1 MSEVFWPSVRI
12 AVAIVLVSVP
22 VMWLVAFLGAKMLR
36 WPSRKT
42 VERWERR
49 AERNP
54 NADGPMTPMLFTVLF
69 LGLALPLNLGIV
81 LLPHF
86 SLADRPTPVAGVL
99 AGTAVVLALSIP
111 VGLWWRRSRPRERMS
126 VRSGRPAP
134 SPGTPVWTEDK
145 DGYRIEVRAKRLSM
159 AGLTWLILLGI
170 VIGAAILVTPLI
182 ALQAETGIE
191 LGRREIVLVGLLV
204 GIPFA
209 GAFLFALRRNIA
221 TYRVEITFKGVRV
234 ISDRESLEWTWTQI
248 DRLTLRTDSD
258 YARLRVRS
266 RLRGDLTLM
275 IGVMNRGR
283 GTTELP
289 YRLRTFVVEQ
299 GFTEHLPPANAPGL
313 HRFTSANS

>member
-1 MSEVFWPSVRI
+1 MSEAFWPSVEI
-12 AVAIVLVSVP
+12 AAAIVVVSVP
-22 VMWLVAFLGAKMLR
+22 VMWLVAILAAKVLR

-49 AERNP
+49 AQRNP
-54 NADGPMTPMLFTVLF
+54 NADGPMTPMLFTVLV
-69 LGLALPLNLGIV
+69 LGLALPLNVGVV

-86 SLADRPTPVAGVL
+86 SETDGPTPVAGVL
-99 AGTAVVLALSIP
+99 AGTTVVLALSIP
-111 VGLWWRRSRPRERMS
+111 TGLWWRRSRPRERTT
-126 VRSGRPAP
+126 VRPARPAP
-134 SPGTPVWTEDK
+134 PPGTPVWTGDR

-159 AGLTWLILLGI
+159 AGLTWLVLLGV

-182 ALQAETGIE
+182 ALQAETGIA

-221 TYRVEITFKGVRV
+221 TYRVEISSRGVRV
-234 ISDRESLEWTWTQI
+234 ASDRESFEWTWTQV

-258 YARLRVRS
+258 YARVGVRS

-283 GTTELP
+283 GTAELP
-289 YRLRTFVVEQ
+289 YRLRALVVDQ
-299 GFTEHLPPANAPGL
+299 GFTERHPPANAPGL
-313 HRFTSANS
+313 HRFTSADG